1 MREQA
6 KRLFLLRLDTMVD
19 SGMKSITVQ
28 TWQRDFLQ
36 GLTHEAGGTITY
48 RGVPLRILDDHPG
61 PATISRTQ

>member
-28 TWQRDFLQ
+28 KWQRDFLQ
-36 GLTHEAGGTITY
+36 GLTHEAGGVTTY
-48 RGVPLRILDDHPG
+48 RGVPLRILDDHPR